1 VTGTWERFLRLQNWA
16 VILVIVA
23 LAVGSTVARADSGAV
38 EPVQTSGEQVDVT
51 GWRGLS
57 WGTPIREATELF
69 GDIALDRV
77 QAIEVGG
84 CFFSRAVPISLA
96 HESWQAWLCEDRNT
110 GEVVAVSLEKDFR
123 GVFFG
128 DDRGTDLT
136 DTFLAELTEQ
146 YGPAHLFWDQC
157 HNARWNV
164 TRQYKWFFPTTTVV
178 LLMRDV
184 PDRWTSL
191 RFQRP
196 TNRPDFGPGV
206 CVAQP
211 RDLRG

>member
-1 VTGTWERFLRLQNWA
+1 MRLQNWA
-16 VILVIVA
+16 AMLVMFVFA
-23 LAVGSTVARADSGAV
+23 LGSTLAHADSGAV
-38 EPVQTSGEQVDVT
+38 EPVQTTGEKVDVT
-51 GWRGLS
+51 GWRGLT
-57 WGTPIREATELF
+57 WGTPIGEATALF
-69 GDIALDRV
+69 GNIALDHV

-84 CFFSRAVPISLA
+84 CFFSQAVPISLA
-96 HESWQAWLCEDRNT
+96 HESWQAWLCEDRDT

-136 DTFLAELTEQ
+136 DTILAELTEQ

-196 TNRPDFGPGV
+196 TDKPDFGPGV
-206 CVAQP
+206 CVVQP